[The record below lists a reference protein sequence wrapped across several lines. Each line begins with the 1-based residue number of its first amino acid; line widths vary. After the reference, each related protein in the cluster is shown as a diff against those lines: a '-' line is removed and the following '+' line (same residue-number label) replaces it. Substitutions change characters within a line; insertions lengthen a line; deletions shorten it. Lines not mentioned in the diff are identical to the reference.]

1 MNILGLEILD
11 KQFNSNYWQMYVNR
25 DGFEL
30 QKELNKTYYIKDK
43 KQRLSKVRELLNIP
57 KKTHKNPV
65 IIEVSEYNLIFENG
79 FEGYTKELEKNA
91 DNLFYN
97 TWVEKS
103 NKRSLEIEIYLLEI
117 YENADTL
124 QKKSEYDAICYLI
137 DEQFKIHKNILD
149 EPKADVIF
157 RAQYNCII
165 CELILKKIREIN
177 TLEIEDIRESIQKT
191 VKKPLTWNA
200 QKNTI
205 GTLFGMLLQ
214 NGIITGTLPDVS
226 KGLTALF
233 SNLSESTLMDNLNL
247 KINSADNKTL
257 YDTETETLLKDWIE
271 CLKNQKTKKTVV
283 KSTTNKK

>member
-43 KQRLSKVRELLNIP
+43 KQRLLKVRELLHL
-57 KKTHKNPV
+57 KKPSHKNPV
-65 IIEVSEYNLIFENG
+65 IIEISEYNLIFENG
-79 FEGYTKELEKNA
+79 FEGYTKELKKNA
-91 DNLFYN
+91 DSLFYN
-97 TWVEKS
+97 TWVESS
-103 NKRSLEIEIYLLEI
+103 NKRALEIEVYILEI
-117 YENADTL
+117 YENADTI

-205 GTLFGMLLQ
+205 GTLFGMLH
-214 NGIITGTLPDVS
+214 NAGIIQGSKADLIRGLVS
-226 KGLTALF
+226 LF
-233 SNLSESTLMDNLNL
+233 SNLSETTLKDNVNL
-247 KINSADNKTL
+247 KINTNENKIL
-257 YDTETETLLKDWIE
+257 YDEETETKLKDWIAY
-271 CLKNQKTKKTVV
+271 LSKPTR
-283 KSTTNKK
+283 KSTTKQK